1 MLRCELIDWLEVQYS
16 IQVESVATLL
26 DPIYDRGIGAYYRD
40 FIEPIERASLRAE
53 GLQPTTSALASAIS
67 AAAAMAAAV
76 EAASAGGAACAAAT
90 VDFDR
95 VAPTQMINLG
105 TGEELSFA
113 EVLSLEDDLMA
124 RHHEVFGRSPDKGT
138 LASYCLRLL
147 RQVPPYESSVIFLD
161 DNTHNLEQ
169 VSAACVEAGVPCHAV
184 HVVVESMVDEAAYSE
199 ALRRSGAA
207 LLAAM
212 PTPTPTVTPRA
223 RRSRRRLS
231 SKQDLKRCLLS

>member
-1 MLRCELIDWLEVQYS
+1 MQTHPHAHCD
-16 IQVESVATLL
+16 TT
-26 DPIYDRGIGAYYRD
+26 
-40 FIEPIERASLRAE
+40 
-53 GLQPTTSALASAIS
+53 QPTQGTIVVYYPQGC
-67 AAAAMAAAV
+67 AV
-76 EAASAGGAACAAAT
+76 NH
-90 VDFDR
+90 D
-95 VAPTQMINLG
+95 
-105 TGEELSFA
+105 
-113 EVLSLEDDLMA
+113 EVHS
-124 RHHEVFGRSPDKGT
+124 RRCT

-169 VSAACVEAGVPCHAV
+169 VSAACEEAGVPCHPV